1 MRKYKAKVIHNVEI
15 VLEDDSELNEREWL
29 TILATNIAYHK
40 CDINGRYVSQEIEI
54 EEV

>member
-15 VLEDDSELNEREWL
+15 VLEDDSELNRREWL
-29 TILATNIAYHK
+29 EIIATIIAYHK
-40 CDINGRYVSQEIEI
+40 TNEHGRFVSQEIEI